1 MMTPHKRSQPRT
13 YSQLITKKT
22 TVTTM
27 NITSSIE
34 LLPELGAPEFVA
46 YLATRLRN
54 AYASAELAEL
64 LSFRGK
70 DDCNLQAAQTQNL
83 RFAR

>member
-1 MMTPHKRSQPRT
+1 MVTPHKRSQPRT

-34 LLPELGAPEFVA
+34 LLPELGA
-46 YLATRLRN
+46 
-54 AYASAELAEL
+54 
-64 LSFRGK
+64 
-70 DDCNLQAAQTQNL
+70 
-83 RFAR
+83 